1 MTRRIKIDNCSVR
14 IKSIAE
20 PLGFKSLVKFRRFLL
35 GCTPQYRLYYGI
47 TYINAKEALRLVD
60 KEYES
65 FGFTMI

>member
-1 MTRRIKIDNCSVR
+1 MTRRIKIENCSVR

-35 GCTPQYRLYYGI
+35 GCTPQCRLYYGI
-47 TYINAKEALRLVD
+47 THLRASEALKLVD

-65 FGFTMI
+65 FGVSQ